1 MSSALTGLF
10 QLRFERLADVAR
22 ELVVAVA
29 KPLFMVAVVEDDV
42 IRGVESLVVVD
53 RRARFVQKR
62 HHDCRIDL
70 SAKPAAFDDD
80 ALRLRTHS
88 EESSGAPR

>member
-1 MSSALTGLF
+1 MSSVLTGLF
-10 QLRFERLADVAR
+10 QLRFERLADVTR

-29 KPLFMVAVVEDDV
+29 KPLFVVAVVENDV
-42 IRGVESLVVVD
+42 KRGVEGLVVVD

-62 HHDCRIDL
+62 HHGCRIDL

-80 ALRLRTHS
+80 ALR
-88 EESSGAPR
+88 

>member
-1 MSSALTGLF
+1 MSSTLTGLF
-10 QLRFERLADVAR
+10 QLRFERLANVAR

-29 KPLFMVAVVEDDV
+29 KPLFMVAVVQDDV
-42 IRGVESLVVVD
+42 IRGVKGLVVVD

-62 HHDCRIDL
+62 HDDCRIDF

-80 ALRLRTHS
+80 ALR
-88 EESSGAPR
+88 

>member
-10 QLRFERLADVAR
+10 QLRVERLANLAW
-22 ELVVAVA
+22 ELVVAVP

-42 IRGVESLVVVD
+42 IRGIEGLVVVD

-62 HHDCRIDL
+62 HDDCRIDL

-80 ALRLRTHS
+80 ALR
-88 EESSGAPR
+88 

>member
-1 MSSALTGLF
+1 MSSVLTGLF
-10 QLRFERLADVAR
+10 QLRVEGLADVTR

-42 IRGVESLVVVD
+42 IRGVEGLVVVH

-62 HHDCRIDL
+62 HNDCRIDL

-80 ALRLRTHS
+80 ALR
-88 EESSGAPR
+88 